1 MFKSEKGAS
10 AVEFAIIAPLLFVLL
25 FGIIEF
31 GAVLYNQ
38 AVITNASREAARY
51 AATFY
56 TNPANA
62 TAERPDCADI
72 KNYVATYVNAHM
84 LNFTSSTPF
93 GTDNVSCPNPDDS
106 PQFYDDLSPEGK
118 LAGYVD
124 TIRVE
129 YPYGFLVLGNL
140 IGLLTPG
147 GGQTWTT
154 LTLRAQTSMRDENQ
168 GS

>member
-1 MFKSEKGAS
+1 MVKSEKGAA

-56 TNPANA
+56 TNPAND
-62 TAERPDCADI
+62 TARRPTCAELQ
-72 KNYVATYVNAHM
+72 NYVATYVNAYM
-84 LNFTSSTPF
+84 LSFTSSTPF
-93 GTDNVSCPNPDDS
+93 GPDNVTCPNDDNL
-106 PQFYDDLSPEGK
+106 PYYYDNSSAEGI

-124 TIRVE
+124 RIIVE
-129 YPYGFLVLGNL
+129 YTYGFLVFGNL
-140 IGLLTPG
+140 IELLTPG
-147 GGQTWTT
+147 GEETWSTI
-154 LTLRAQTSMRDENQ
+154 TLRAQTSMRDENQ